1 MWQPVKIHNR
11 NTKVAIRTN
20 NLQGRNEKRVG
31 IAGGQRWVGALRPLL
46 SLHNVKRGNESYS
59 AILSYS
65 AVRCLV
71 V

>member
-31 IAGGQRWVGALRPLL
+31 IANGQRWVGAQAMRSTDLI
-46 SLHNVKRGNESYS
+46 RGTIY
-59 AILSYS
+59 ITKVDLIG
-65 AVRCLV
+65 
-71 V
+71 